1 MAYTITKKFV
11 SYGHYEITITDE
23 RGISKSAICSNTDLI
38 SRLSSELD
46 KERKD
51 AKQEAIDFILAS
63 T

>member
-23 RGISKSAICSNTDLI
+23 YGNAICSNTDLI
-38 SRLSSELD
+38 GRLSSELD

-51 AKQEAIDFILAS
+51 AEQEAIDFILAS